1 MAPVENRLTISDA
14 GSTSSIGTGGRWPV
28 RNWNNPRSVPSRR
41 DCSSTARVYSLKIVY
56 CLDQV
61 ECCSLKT
68 VSGLTRCSSC
78 LLYTSDAA
86 DEEDSVDVGGG
97 DVNKKKNTF
106 CN

>member
-68 VSGLTRCSSC
+68 VSGLTRCSSPSRRHWYSC

-86 DEEDSVDVGGG
+86 DEEDSVDLGG
-97 DVNKKKNTF
+97 
-106 CN
+106 